1 MCVLANLEYLSILF
15 CAVLLLLLC
24 ALFQSG
30 QQWLHTTMAS
40 RRIKIDRHFDDL
52 EEVYFSSRRLTADTA
67 LASAST
73 QVYLVSVLGLVLAS
87 ALFVRMM

>member
-1 MCVLANLEYLSILF
+1 MLF

-73 QVYLVSVLGLVLAS
+73 QVYLGFSSWFSSSIGFICSYDVDELFFLV
-87 ALFVRMM
+87 